1 MEPKLLRYSYFTAGS
16 GGAGPTILETSFLL
30 AGEPCTVYKDGQA
43 FTLPPISNPRT
54 VDFGPG
60 GGLAP
65 CLGPWARCWC
75 RHACLAGGIMRVCSG
90 AWSVPVGHASIGH
103 S

>member
-30 AGEPCTVYKDGQA
+30 AGEPCTVYRDGKA
-43 FTLPPISNPRT
+43 YTLPPISNPRT

-60 GGLAP
+60 AGE
-65 CLGPWARCWC
+65 GP
-75 RHACLAGGIMRVCSG
+75 LDD
-90 AWSVPVGHASIGH
+90 
-103 S
+103 